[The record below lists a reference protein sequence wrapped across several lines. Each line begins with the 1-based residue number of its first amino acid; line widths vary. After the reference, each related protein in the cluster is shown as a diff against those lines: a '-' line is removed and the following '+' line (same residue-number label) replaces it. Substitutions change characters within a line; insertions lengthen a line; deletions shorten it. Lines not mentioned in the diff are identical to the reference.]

1 MLGFVLAAAL
11 LLLIRKSVRDSRLY
25 ESPEGRKPP
34 VWVRAVLVLTS
45 SGVSLAHGSNDGQK
59 GVGLIMIIMIASLPA
74 HFALNPEYKSHSGTE
89 AIQTLEQ
96 VKSVIQSKKS
106 VMVSQLSSQ
115 DTKVDNGTGLF
126 SSKPLDP
133 VSMEIEGVID
143 LLKKQDALAD
153 MSSPGTFSTSKK
165 NCPIGRSYQKN
176 KTFRGVKPF

>member
-1 MLGFVLAAAL
+1 
-11 LLLIRKSVRDSRLY
+11 
-25 ESPEGRKPP
+25 
-34 VWVRAVLVLTS
+34 
-45 SGVSLAHGSNDGQK
+45 
-59 GVGLIMIIMIASLPA
+59 MIILIASLPA

-143 LLKKQDALAD
+143 FTEKTGR
-153 MSSPGTFSTSKK
+153 SGGYVHPGTFSTSKK